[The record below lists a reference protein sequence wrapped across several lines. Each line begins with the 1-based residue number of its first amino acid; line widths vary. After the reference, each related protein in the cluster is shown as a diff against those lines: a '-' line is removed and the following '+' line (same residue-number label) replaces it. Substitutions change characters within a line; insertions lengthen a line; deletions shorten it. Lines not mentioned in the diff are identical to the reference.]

1 MRFDSI
7 TIENMR
13 LVGEAART
21 TNIVPD
27 KNVLILLG
35 DNGFGKTTMLD
46 AMATAMAPFPAQFP
60 GIQDFLLSDMDV
72 HINRHGHRA
81 RYLTV
86 QATFSYVGDSRL
98 SCVRYR
104 KGTSSPPKANYE
116 ELKWLANQ
124 KKEAILAN
132 EANIEL
138 PVFAYYGTGR
148 GNFSVPERKRGFK
161 QTFERWD
168 CYKSAILPD
177 TDFKRFFEWFDL
189 MEDEERRERERLRD
203 FDYVLPVLACVRHA
217 LSEVVD
223 AFSNPRILTR
233 PLRFVMDR
241 VEADGTRHE
250 LRIEQLSE
258 GYKIVIAMVA
268 DLAAR
273 MAEANPEMTNPLDA
287 TGIVLIDEVDLHL
300 HPKWQRTILQD
311 LHRVF
316 PNIQFIVS
324 THSPIIVVG
333 AADIAQVV
341 NLNSIA
347 SDADDVVPN
356 VSASNVGQILL
367 SGLFGLKSLQSPEW
381 DDKIQERDEILAKP
395 ELTANDDARLAQIDE
410 ELKELTSLQDPSAIR
425 STLLLEK
432 LARQLNI
439 EL

>member
-1 MRFDSI
+1 MRFNSISI
-7 TIENMR
+7 TNMR
-13 LVGEAART
+13 LVGESTRT
-21 TNIVPD
+21 INISPD

-46 AMATAMAPFPAQFP
+46 AMATTMAPFSAQFP
-60 GIQDFLLSDMDV
+60 GISDFQLSDMDV
-72 HINRHGHRA
+72 HINRHGRRA
-81 RYLTV
+81 RYLTTY
-86 QATFSYVGDSRL
+86 ALFTNGDYHL
-98 SCVRYR
+98 SSIRYR
-104 KGTSSPPKANYE
+104 KGTENPPKANYE

-124 KKEAILAN
+124 KKEAILAGEQN
-132 EANIEL
+132 VEL

-148 GNFSVPERKRGFK
+148 GKFHVPERKRGFK

-189 MEDEERRERERLRD
+189 MEDEERRERERRRD
-203 FDYVLPVLACVRHA
+203 FDYVSPVLSCVRRA
-217 LSEVVD
+217 LSDMVNS
-223 AFSNPRILTR
+223 FTNPRIMTR

-241 VEADGTRHE
+241 VEVDGARHE

-273 MAEANPEMTNPLDA
+273 MAEANPEMPNPLDA

-300 HPKWQRTILQD
+300 HPKWQRSILQD

-316 PNIQFIVS
+316 PNVQFIVS

-333 AADIAQVV
+333 AAEIAQVV
-341 NLNSIA
+341 NLNIIP
-347 SDADDVVPN
+347 DNTDDVVPSIT
-356 VSASNVGQILL
+356 VSNVGQVLL
-367 SGLFGLKSLQSPEW
+367 SELFGLKSLQSPEW
-381 DDKIQERDEILAKP
+381 DGKIQERDEILAKP
-395 ELTANDDARLAQIDE
+395 ELTTEDEVRLAQLDE
-410 ELKELTSLQDPSAIR
+410 EMKGLTSLQDSNAIR
-425 STLLLEK
+425 SAQLLEK